1 VKKTYFAV
9 IAGGLAIAVVVMGGS
24 RLRAQVGSTG
34 SSGIPLSSLAGNFA
48 GEGSNNY
55 GICFNS
61 NFTAVQ
67 SCSRT
72 PVAQIVPFVDS
83 ATSQGTVNTTGGS
96 CNKIVDTNA
105 PLFPGPQPAG
115 VFNYI
120 AVGVTTSYNPAI
132 GSGDTSFKF
141 YIAGPGVT
149 CRGATF
155 VNTARAPVSYTA
167 TAHFVVSEKGNRF
180 DDVTLTF
187 HTISPV
193 DFIAGAVGHAFALRQ

>member
-9 IAGGLAIAVVVMGGS
+9 IAGGLAIAAVVMGGS

-34 SSGIPLSSLAGNFA
+34 SSGIPLSSLAGSFA
-48 GEGSNNY
+48 GEGNSNY
-55 GICFNS
+55 GVCFNK

-67 SCSRT
+67 SCSKT
-72 PVAQIVPFVDS
+72 PLAQIVPFVDN
-83 ATSQGTVNTTGGS
+83 ATSQGTGNTKGS
-96 CNKIVDTNA
+96 SCTEVVDTSA

-115 VFNYI
+115 VNNYI

-132 GSGDTSFKF
+132 GSGNTSFKF
-141 YIAGPGVT
+141 YFAGSGVT

-155 VNTARAPVSYTA
+155 INTAHAPVSFTA
-167 TAHFVVSEKGNRF
+167 TNHFVVSERGNRL
-180 DDVTLTF
+180 DAVNLTF

-193 DFIAGAVGHAFALRQ
+193 DFVAGLVGHSFALRQ

>member
-1 VKKTYFAV
+1 MKKTYSAV
-9 IAGGLAIAVVVMGGS
+9 IAGGLAIAAVITGGS
-24 RLRAQVGSTG
+24 RLRAQVGSIG

-48 GEGSNNY
+48 GEASSNY
-55 GICFNS
+55 GVCFNK

-67 SCSRT
+67 SCSGT
-72 PVAQIVPFVDS
+72 PVAQIVPFVDN
-83 ATSQGTVNTTGGS
+83 ATSRSTVNTSGGS
-96 CNKIVDTNA
+96 CSEIVDINA

-115 VFNYI
+115 VFDYI
-120 AVGVTTSYNPAI
+120 FVGVLTSYNPAT
-132 GSGDTSFKF
+132 GSGNTSYKI

-167 TAHFVVSEKGNRF
+167 TNHFVVSEKGNRV
-180 DDVTLTF
+180 DAVLLTF

-193 DFIAGAVGHAFALRQ
+193 DFIAGDVSHGFALRQ